1 MFAKV
6 LLVQTRNSSKLAL
19 KVVRR
24 SIRPHGCALDS
35 ELCMLKHPF
44 IVPMHLV
51 FATDTKCYTLM
62 EYIDGT
68 SLAAHLVQSHIF
80 SEEQARVI
88 LAELLSALVEVHAH
102 KIVHRNVRPASILLD
117 RHGHVYL
124 TNFGAAAKV
133 GSDGELQGTVSKDS
147 ASMAPEMLDGATYG
161 VSVDVWSFGVVGYE
175 LLCGA
180 HPFVCH
186 TLNGTSVVL
195 KTRRARVDVPTF
207 LSTDAVRLLRNL
219 LKQSPSDRAGC
230 GVAGL
235 EEVRNVRPST
245 VCNHESQP
253 SDVGIRLDAGLRA
266 QLFPLNRLRKSVS
279 QADRCPI
286 QARSMSFSPTCRSLR
301 PRTTPHAPF
310 ELFSAALRNI
320 PSPSAVLKAPINR
333 PGGSEA
339 NGCSPHLLVGA
350 LKGLGSMRVNAA

>member
-117 RHGHVYL
+117 RHGH
-124 TNFGAAAKV
+124 
-133 GSDGELQGTVSKDS
+133 
-147 ASMAPEMLDGATYG
+147 
-161 VSVDVWSFGVVGYE
+161 
-175 LLCGA
+175 A
-180 HPFVCH
+180 HDP
-186 TLNGTSVVL
+186 
-195 KTRRARVDVPTF
+195 TRREVQQRVQVH
-207 LSTDAVRLLRNL
+207 
-219 LKQSPSDRAGC
+219 G
-230 GVAGL
+230 
-235 EEVRNVRPST
+235 
-245 VCNHESQP
+245 
-253 SDVGIRLDAGLRA
+253 
-266 QLFPLNRLRKSVS
+266 
-279 QADRCPI
+279 
-286 QARSMSFSPTCRSLR
+286 
-301 PRTTPHAPF
+301 APF
-310 ELFSAALRNI
+310 ATAAFSRHVPLGVDARGQFARA
-320 PSPSAVLKAPINR
+320 SPL
-333 PGGSEA
+333 
-339 NGCSPHLLVGA
+339 
-350 LKGLGSMRVNAA
+350 GL